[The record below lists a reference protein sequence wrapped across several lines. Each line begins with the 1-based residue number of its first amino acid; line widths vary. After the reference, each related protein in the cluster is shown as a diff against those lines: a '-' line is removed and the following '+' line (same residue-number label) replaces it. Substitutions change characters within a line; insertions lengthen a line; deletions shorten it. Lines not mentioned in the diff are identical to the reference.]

1 MPYMI
6 KVTGLSGEKTHYIN
20 LNLVDRIDLFKLP
33 NTVAY
38 RLYVHSHHSDLD
50 IVISYKEAE
59 NLQKALEGML

>member
-20 LNLVDRIDLFKLP
+20 LNLADRIDLSKVP

-38 RLYVHSHHSDLD
+38 RLYVPSHHSDLD

-59 NLQKALEGML
+59 NLRKTLEEML